1 MSISEKV
8 LERLSETLVIG
19 FAVFLALVVLDR
31 MSNTTYFRDNCWA
44 LFGLSV
50 LIIAP
55 ILSALYHLLR
65 WVNSR
70 PQHSAAAAKS

>member
-1 MSISEKV
+1 MFISEKV
-8 LERLSETLVIG
+8 LERLSETLVTG

-31 MSNTTYFRDNCWA
+31 MSNTTYFWDNCWA

-65 WVNSR
+65 WASNR
-70 PQHSAAAAKS
+70 PQRSAAAAKS